1 MAGRWNKLWSRITKL
16 WKRKQLDRDLEDEL
30 AFHLAKREQQNRDAG
45 MDAQEARYAA
55 RRQLGNTT
63 SLKERSCEVW
73 TFPSLESCWQDL
85 LFAARMMRRNR
96 SFAAVVVLTLTIGI
110 GANIAVFSVAD
121 AALLQPFPYPQS
133 DRLVVL
139 HHRDQRTGI
148 TKQFIAIGDYVDLV
162 QRQSACEELVGYFDV
177 QVTVYDEG
185 EPFRAL
191 GISAAPGLLELLGV
205 RPHLGRTLRA
215 EDSRKDA
222 APVMLLGYD
231 FWQDHFGA
239 DPSIVGR
246 GVKIDR
252 VRRQVVGIAPQGFH
266 FPPDARMDVI
276 LPMTVP
282 LVAPADRK
290 SDWTF
295 AVARLKPNTSFGQ
308 AAASFAGVSRQLEQE
323 YPSSNQASEY
333 FPVPL
338 REAVVGNTKPA
349 LLLLLAAVGFIL
361 LIACANIANLLLA
374 RSLARQ
380 REMAVRAALGAGR
393 ARLALQL
400 LTESLALTFV
410 ACCSGILMAHWG
422 VRAIVALIPKSV
434 GSPGLTNVHLDA
446 RVLAFAV
453 GVSATTAVAL
463 GLACA
468 DTLRMGNLSAT
479 LASSRRTTRST
490 AARRA
495 ASALVVA
502 EMALVIVLLIGA
514 GLILRTFS
522 RLVSVDPGF
531 RSDRVMTMSISLPA
545 DRYRDT
551 GAQQA
556 FYLRAFAALK
566 GLPSVEEVG
575 AAVVVPLT
583 GNNWTAPFEKPES
596 LFPASRRPPEV
607 GWQLASG
614 GYFKALRLP
623 LLAGRLFDAGDAHGK
638 PVAIISEAIQERYFP
653 NETAVGHQVKVGD
666 QKFEIVGVVGN
677 IRRSGLR
684 DEPREDMYFAFES
697 DPHTTTTLFVRAASD
712 PLRALP
718 FLQSALRSIEPNV
731 SLFEVRTM
739 EEIANDSIQ
748 VTRLTLWMLSVF
760 ALTALALAA
769 VGIYAVM
776 SYSVTQRTQEIGTR
790 VALGATKSDIL
801 RLVIRQGMGMAALGT
816 AIGLGTG
823 LIAVRSLRSMLY
835 EVTVSDPLTLVLAAV
850 VVLATALIA
859 CYLPARRAMR
869 VDPTVALRYE

>member
-1 MAGRWNKLWSRITKL
+1 MSGRWNGLWSRISKL
-16 WKRKQLDRDLEDEL
+16 GKRKQLDRDLDDEL
-30 AFHLAKREQQNRDAG
+30 TFHLAMRESKNRERGIDA
-45 MDAQEARYAA
+45 AEARYAA
-55 RRQLGNTT
+55 RRQLGNVT
-63 SLKERSCEVW
+63 SLKERNREMW
-73 TFPSLESCWQDL
+73 TFPWLESCWQDL
-85 LFAARMMRRNR
+85 RFAARMMRRSR
-96 SFAAVVVLTLTIGI
+96 SFAVVVVLTLTIGI

-121 AALLQPFPYPQS
+121 AALLRPLPYSQS

-148 TKQFIAIGDYVDLV
+148 TKQFIGIGDYLDLV
-162 QRQSACEELVGYFDV
+162 QRQSACEVLVGYFDA

-205 RPHLGRTLRA
+205 RPLVGRTLQA

-246 GVKIDR
+246 GVKIDQ
-252 VRRQVVGIAPQGFH
+252 VRRQVVGIAPQGFR
-266 FPPDARMDVI
+266 FPPDSRTDVI

-282 LVAPADRK
+282 LVAPARRQ
-290 SDWTF
+290 SEWTF
-295 AVARLKPNTSFGQ
+295 AVARLKANTSLAQ
-308 AAASFAGVSRQLEQE
+308 AAANFAAISRQLEQQ
-323 YPSSNQASEY
+323 YPSSNQGSEY

-349 LLLLLAAVGFIL
+349 LLLLLAAVGFVL

-380 REMAVRAALGAGR
+380 REMAVRVALGAGR

-410 ACCSGILMAHWG
+410 ACCTGLLMAHWG
-422 VRAIVALIPKSV
+422 VQALLALIPKSI
-434 GSPGLTNVHLDA
+434 GSPGLTNVHLDT
-446 RVLAFAV
+446 RVLAFAI
-453 GVSATTAVAL
+453 GVSAATAVAL
-463 GLACA
+463 GLTCA
-468 DTLRMGNLSAT
+468 LTLRMGNLSAT
-479 LASSRRTTRST
+479 LASSRRTTAGT
-490 AARRA
+490 PARRA

-502 EMALVIVLLIGA
+502 EMALVVVLLIGA
-514 GLILRTFS
+514 GLLLRTFS

-531 RSDRVMTMSISLPA
+531 RSDRVITTSISLPA
-545 DRYRDT
+545 DRYRET

-556 FYLRAFAALK
+556 FYQRAFAALK

-596 LFPASRRPPEV
+596 PVPAGERPPEV

-614 GYFKALRLP
+614 GYFRALQLP
-623 LLAGRLFDAGDAHGK
+623 LLAGRLFGAGDAHGK
-638 PVAIISEAIQERYFP
+638 PVTIISEAIQKRYFP
-653 NETAVGHQVKVGD
+653 NESAVGHQVKVWD

-677 IRRSGLR
+677 IRRAGLR
-684 DEPREDMYFAFES
+684 DEPRADMYFSFES
-697 DPHTTTTLFVRAASD
+697 DPRTLITLFVRTGSD
-712 PLRALP
+712 PLRTLP
-718 FLQSALRSIEPNV
+718 FLQSTLRSIEPNV
-731 SLFEVRTM
+731 SVFEMRTM
-739 EEIANDSIQ
+739 EGITSDSIQ
-748 VTRLTLWMLSVF
+748 VTRLTFWLLSVF
-760 ALTALALAA
+760 ALTALVLAA

-790 VALGATKSDIL
+790 VALGATKTDIL
-801 RLVIRQGMGMAALGT
+801 RVVIRQGMGMAALGT

-823 LIAVRSLRSMLY
+823 LIAVRSLQSMLY

-850 VVLATALIA
+850 AVLVTALIA
-859 CYLPARRAMR
+859 CYVPARRAMR
-869 VDPTVALRYE
+869 VDPMVALRYE